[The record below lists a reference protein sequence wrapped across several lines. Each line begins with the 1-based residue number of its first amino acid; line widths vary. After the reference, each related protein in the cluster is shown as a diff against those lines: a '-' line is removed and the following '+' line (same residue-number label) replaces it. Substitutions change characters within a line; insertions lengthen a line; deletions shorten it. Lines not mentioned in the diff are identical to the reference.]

1 MSLVVTTISAHDI
14 EVVNDDGITLY
25 YKWMNNNTELAVS
38 YRGDT
43 PNQYINYKQEFSGDI
58 VIPESVTYNG
68 KTYSVTSIGERAFY
82 FCGYMTS
89 VTIPN
94 SVKSIGELA
103 FESCTGITSLT
114 IGENVDSIAYGA
126 FSFCTKLTSVEIPSS
141 VRYLGDDAF
150 RDCSNLTSVTIGNNV
165 YYMGQDTFGRTKW
178 YNKQPNGLVYA
189 GSMLYKY
196 KGTMPE
202 GTTISINEGTLG
214 IADAAFQGKKELTSV
229 TIPNSV
235 KYIGEWTFSGCTGL
249 TSMDIPNSVTTIAM
263 CAFSGCNGLT
273 SLTIGNSVKTIGK
286 YVFSSCSSL
295 SSVSIP
301 DNVTFIDEYAFSNC
315 SGLQSI
321 TIGSGIETIEK
332 NVFSY
337 CGKMADVYCYAENV
351 PSTNSNAFIGSPIE
365 SATLHIHRASLTSY
379 SDTEP
384 WKNFKNKV
392 AVEDPVLTCETPTIT
407 VDGNSIKFECNT
419 TDVIFHYT
427 LSSFDAKS
435 GTTSSGIE
443 VNNNYTITVYASKEG
458 YIDSEVARANC
469 QIIGGKFGDLTGDG
483 FVDVADHVKLSEIIM
498 NQEQ

>member
-1 MSLVVTTISAHDI
+1 MKRIISERFVTYAAKRLPFLLTLLMSLVVTTISAHDI

-68 KTYSVTSIGERAFY
+68 KTYSVTSIGEGAFY

-103 FESCTGITSLT
+103 FE
-114 IGENVDSIAYGA
+114 
-126 FSFCTKLTSVEIPSS
+126 
-141 VRYLGDDAF
+141 R
-150 RDCSNLTSVTIGNNV
+150 
-165 YYMGQDTFGRTKW
+165 
-178 YNKQPNGLVYA
+178 
-189 GSMLYKY
+189 
-196 KGTMPE
+196 
-202 GTTISINEGTLG
+202 
-214 IADAAFQGKKELTSV
+214 
-229 TIPNSV
+229 
-235 KYIGEWTFSGCTGL
+235 
-249 TSMDIPNSVTTIAM
+249 
-263 CAFSGCNGLT
+263 CNGLT

-301 DNVTFIDEYAFSNC
+301 DNVTFIDEYAFSNS

-337 CGKMADVYCYAENV
+337 
-351 PSTNSNAFIGSPIE
+351 
-365 SATLHIHRASLTSY
+365 
-379 SDTEP
+379 
-384 WKNFKNKV
+384 
-392 AVEDPVLTCETPTIT
+392 
-407 VDGNSIKFECNT
+407 
-419 TDVIFHYT
+419 
-427 LSSFDAKS
+427 
-435 GTTSSGIE
+435 
-443 VNNNYTITVYASKEG
+443 YASKEG

-483 FVDVADHVKLSEIIM
+483 CVDVADHVKLSEIIM
-498 NQEQ
+498 NPEH